1 MINIYS
7 SVYILSRTKIGG
19 YGYIIHQPSGLP
31 IIHGYKRFEL
41 ITNSKLELLCAL
53 DCLKNLCKL
62 DFQKSKVTFHCSSK
76 YLMGVFANYDHRK
89 SNYVN
94 IINKIRE
101 LSGLFD
107 FKTEYTPIEPK
118 NYWQSFSYTIAR
130 ETSLGNKIL

>member
-1 MINIYS
+1 M
-7 SVYILSRTKIGG
+7 LSRTKIGG

-53 DCLKNLCKL
+53 YSLKNLCELKL
-62 DFQKSKVTFHCSSK
+62 QKSKVTFHCPSK

-89 SNYVN
+89 SDYVD

-107 FKTEYTPIEPK
+107 FKTEFTPIDPK

-130 ETSLGNKIL
+130 EASMGNRIV

>member
-107 FKTEYTPIEPK
+107 FKTEFTPIDPK

-130 ETSLGNKIL
+130 EASMGNRIV

>member
-1 MINIYS
+1 M
-7 SVYILSRTKIGG
+7 LSRTKIGG

-31 IIHGYKRFEL
+31 IIHGCKRFEL

-53 DCLKNLCKL
+53 DSLKNLCQL
-62 DFQKSKVTFHCSSK
+62 EFQKSKVTFHCSSK

-107 FKTEYTPIEPK
+107 FKTEFTTIDPK

-130 ETSLGNKIL
+130 EASIGNRIV